1 MCFSLEVSLGTG
13 IFCWTVG
20 FYLLKRDLTQK
31 QRMNVYFLMIFSSM
45 QFADA
50 ILWYIKMKPNRIN
63 YLVTSYLIPI
73 ILSLQILFNNY
84 IRHKNDNRLLDV
96 VNIVGIIYIFLKF
109 RAYTSSSSCDKL
121 SSPVWGQ
128 NEIKLWEVLVFL
140 FLITYPRFDGY
151 TIINLSLILFILHYF
166 KGGYGSLWCAIACI
180 ISLKYLYE
188 Y

>member
-1 MCFSLEVSLGTG
+1 
-13 IFCWTVG
+13 
-20 FYLLKRDLTQK
+20 
-31 QRMNVYFLMIFSSM
+31 
-45 QFADA
+45 
-50 ILWYIKMKPNRIN
+50 MKPNRIN
-63 YLVTSYLIPI
+63 YLVTSYVIPI

-96 VNIVGIIYIFLKF
+96 LIIIYIIYLFLKF
-109 RAYTSSSSCDKL
+109 RGYSSSSSCNKL

-128 NEIKLWEVLVFL
+128 NEIKLWEMLVFL
-140 FLITYPRFDGY
+140 FLITYPKFD
-151 TIINLSLILFILHYF
+151 TVSIVNLSIILFVLHYF